1 MFYLTNLD
9 AIKITAKYEKGRN
22 YLTCLP
28 VYRQLDSIFNL
39 AKEEIGTDISESP
52 PLLYKLLLFF
62 ILLHLFQ
69 RILMS

>member
-39 AKEEIGTDISESP
+39 AKEAIGTDIYESP
-52 PLLYKLLLFF
+52 PLLYKLLFFLFCYTF
-62 ILLHLFQ
+62 FKEH
-69 RILMS
+69 